1 MGKIAIISDL
11 HFGKKKN
18 SEIMLES
25 QSKFFY
31 NQLFPYLRTNDIK
44 DIIVLGDIFD
54 SRDLINVKIMNE
66 VYKLFTND
74 FQFHVI
80 VGNHDLY
87 HTNSNDI
94 TSLKFLHKFSNVL
107 LYSDI
112 IEINFWG
119 KKILFVPWIIDDI
132 EFSKSIDSYSSD
144 YVMCHA
150 DINGFYMTKE
160 KVSDNQSLSPSSFD
174 NFSKIFSG
182 HFHSYQSKLFNNTLI
197 TYIGSPYQ
205 LNRGDIGD
213 KRGFIILDTNS
224 NTFEFIEN
232 NKSSKFIKLEY
243 PTEIIESELEN
254 NFVDIIVDEKLL
266 GDDVNKYLDKINKI
280 KLADECHIIV
290 RKDESYL
297 DDTIQLNI
305 ESKSIQE
312 ILNDYVDIQD
322 TVEDKKSVITILE
335 QLYNDV
341 RGEE

>member
-25 QSKFFY
+25 QNKFFY

-44 DIIVLGDIFD
+44 DVIVLGDIFD

-74 FQFHVI
+74 FQFHII

-112 IEINFWG
+112 IEINFWN
-119 KKILFVPWIIDDI
+119 KKILFVPWVIDEH
-132 EFSKSIDSYSSD
+132 EFCKSIDSYSAD

-150 DINGFYMTKE
+150 DINGFNMTRE
-160 KVSDNQSLSPSSFD
+160 KISDNQGMSANSFS
-174 NFSKIFSG
+174 NFSKVFSG
-182 HFHSYQSKLFNNTLI
+182 HFHAFQNKQFDKTLI
-197 TYIGSPYQ
+197 TYVGSPYQ

-213 KRGFIILDTNS
+213 KRGFIILDTDTD
-224 NTFEFIEN
+224 TFEFIEN
-232 NKSSKFIKLEY
+232 TVSNKFIKIEY
-243 PTEIIESELEN
+243 PNEIIESELEN

-290 RKDESYL
+290 RKDQSYL
-297 DDTIQLNI
+297 DDTIQLDV
-305 ESKSIQE
+305 ESKSIQQ
-312 ILNDYVDIQD
+312 ILTDYVDIQD
-322 TVEDKKSVITILE
+322 GVEDKKSVITILE